1 MILKFI
7 LLGTICWN
15 FPDVGTQCSQYM
27 DMNVSDATTCR
38 EMAIEIGK
46 KHKAKVEELGG
57 FLDEYRVQCMAIDS
71 EGYNVDESFDISY
84 NIL

>member
-27 DMNVSDATTCR
+27 DMNVPDAATCKER
-38 EMAIEIGK
+38 ALMTGR
-46 KHKAKVEELGG
+46 KHKAEIEE
-57 FLDEYRVQCMAIDS
+57 
-71 EGYNVDESFDISY
+71 
-84 NIL
+84 